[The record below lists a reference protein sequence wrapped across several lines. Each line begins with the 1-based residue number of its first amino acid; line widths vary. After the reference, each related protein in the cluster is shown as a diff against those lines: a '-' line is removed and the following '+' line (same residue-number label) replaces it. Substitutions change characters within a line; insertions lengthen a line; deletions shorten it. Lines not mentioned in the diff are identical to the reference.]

1 MLPLPPAEE
10 DGVHALDELVA
21 VVEGL
26 LVLTRQ
32 ALEGERTA
40 GRAEVGCAVREGG
53 HTLSRPLPLARGVGP
68 EARAVVWVA
77 A

>member
-1 MLPLPPAEE
+1 MLLLPSAEE
-10 DGVHALDELVA
+10 DGVHPLDELVA

-26 LVLTRQ
+26 LVLTSQ

-40 GRAEVGCAVREGG
+40 GSAEVGGTVIEGC
-53 HTLSRPLPLARGVGP
+53 HTLLRPLRFARGVGP
-68 EARAVVWVA
+68 EVRPVVRVA